1 MPKKQK
7 KRVKSNTGEKII
19 KEGEKRNIGYTI
31 NKNKGITA
39 YHNKEVQNPRVKYRR
54 KYEKAIKR
62 RKGQVRDIKENES
75 MIYGGE
81 ATGIN
86 PNVVRSVDLSHRG
99 GN

>member
-1 MPKKQK
+1 
-7 KRVKSNTGEKII
+7 
-19 KEGEKRNIGYTI
+19 
-31 NKNKGITA
+31 
-39 YHNKEVQNPRVKYRR
+39 
-54 KYEKAIKR
+54 
-62 RKGQVRDIKENES
+62 VRDIKENES